1 MVGTIEMR
9 KGHRLALEAF
19 ERLWREDIDA
29 ELVVVGKVGW
39 GVEHLITRLRQHPEA
54 GGRLRW
60 HDRASDDELLG
71 YYADAD
77 ALIAASYTEGFGLP
91 LVEAR
96 HFGKPIIASDIP
108 VFREVAEVAQSV
120 HFFEVGSAASLGT
133 AIRAFLV
140 SRAEGHSPVVEER
153 RWVSW
158 ADSAHELRDL
168 VFEGK
173 WYRTYEPPVQRPYVS
188 LFDLGETTTSEP
200 LDENGKRN
208 RLELIEGPI
217 PCEGGQKIRY
227 VLRLTNLSNKLWSS
241 TGKAGTQYGVFIA
254 CRVLTASGRKLIYDN
269 QKFSISFVLIPGD
282 SHYVAIKVP
291 IKAKKNGGAFVE
303 AEMVQDG
310 VVWSANPLR
319 LPL

>member
-1 MVGTIEMR
+1 MR

-29 ELVVVGKVGW
+29 ELVIVGKVGW
-39 GVEHLITRLRQHPEA
+39 GVEHLITRLREHPEA
-54 GGRLRW
+54 GRRLHW
-60 HDRASDDELLG
+60 HERVSDDELLAH
-71 YYADAD
+71 YADAD

-108 VFREVAEVAQSV
+108 VFREVTEGAQSV
-120 HFFEVGSAASLGT
+120 RFFEVGSAASLGA

-153 RWVSW
+153 PWINW
-158 ADSAHELRDL
+158 ADSARELRDL

-188 LFDLGETTTSEP
+188 LFDHGETTTSEP
-200 LDENGKRN
+200 LDENGRRN
-208 RLELIEGPI
+208 KLELVEGPV
-217 PCEGGQKIRY
+217 PCEGGRKIQY
-227 VLRLTNLSNKLWSS
+227 VLRLTNLSNKVWSS
-241 TGKAGTQYGVFIA
+241 TGMAGTQYGIFLTY
-254 CRVLTASGRKLIYDN
+254 RVLTASGRRLIYDN
-269 QKFSISFVLIPGD
+269 PKFSISFVLIPGD

-291 IKAKKNGGAFVE
+291 IKAKKKGGAFVE
-303 AEMVQDG
+303 VAMVQNG
-310 VVWSANPLR
+310 VVWSVNPLR